1 MLTCMKTSKQI
12 ERHFKGIANHWRI
25 EVMFLLANE
34 SGLSLDKIAKSLNA
48 NFQTMA
54 EHVRRLHQAGLVDK
68 KYHGREVHHSLSPYG
83 KKFISFLRT
92 AQQL

>member
-1 MLTCMKTSKQI
+1 MKTSKQI

-25 EVMFLLANE
+25 EVMLLLATE
-34 SGLSLDKIAKSLNA
+34 SGLSLEKITERLHA

-83 KKFISFLRT
+83 KKFISFIHVV
-92 AQQL
+92 QQL

>member
-1 MLTCMKTSKQI
+1 MKNSKQI

-25 EVMFLLANE
+25 EVMLLLAQE
-34 SGLSLDKIAKSLNA
+34 DSLSLEKIAKRLGA

-54 EHVRRLHQAGLVDK
+54 EHVRRLHVAGLVDK

-83 KKFISFLRT
+83 KKFVSFLHVV
-92 AQQL
+92 QKL

>member
-1 MLTCMKTSKQI
+1 MKNSKQI

-25 EVMFLLANE
+25 DVMFLLSQEND
-34 SGLSLDKIAKSLNA
+34 LSLEKIAKKLNA

-54 EHVRRLHQAGLVDK
+54 EHVRRLNLAGLVDK
-68 KYHGREVHHSLSPYG
+68 KYHGREVHHKLSPYG